1 MGGNAIQ
8 NVRRVDAAEY
18 FALVERVTA
27 RLRTAL
33 PGTRLEVIP
42 AYRAK
47 PDFGDMDIL
56 IERNA
61 LPSDWPQRVAAAL
74 DSREVVP
81 NGPVC
86 SFEFDGFQVD
96 LITAQAAW
104 FEFALGYFSWND
116 LGNLIG
122 RIAHK
127 HGFKFG
133 HDGLHYPLRDGDH
146 LVAEVLVTQDF
157 AQALTFLG
165 LNPVRVVEGFDTLED
180 MFAYVAS
187 SRYFD
192 PAQFPLEHRSHRART
207 RDAKRPTYTAFLA
220 WVNGRTLPVRE
231 APSREARLAAASQ
244 AFPGFGERLT
254 AARAALARQRAARE
268 RFNGRLVSDWTGL
281 RGPALGAFIAQL
293 KRDAGGP
300 EALQA
305 KVLESTPEALR
316 DWVETMLRQPAVITS
331 ADEHR
336 ATLREVETLMRD
348 DPAPGTPAGARLD
361 ALVTQVEDYE
371 RENFPIFGLA
381 P

>member
-1 MGGNAIQ
+1 MGGRAIQ
-8 NVRRVDAAEY
+8 NARRVDAAEY
-18 FALVERVTA
+18 RHLVEQVTA
-27 RLRTAL
+27 RLRVAL
-33 PGTRLEVIP
+33 PGTRLEVIQ

-56 IERNA
+56 IERNV
-61 LPSDWPQRVAAAL
+61 LPSDWPQRIAAAL
-74 DSREVVP
+74 GSREVVP

-96 LITAQAAW
+96 LITAQSAW

-146 LVAEVLVTQDF
+146 LVAEVQVTQDF
-157 AQALTFLG
+157 AQALIFLG
-165 LNPVRVVEGFDTLED
+165 LDPERGAEGFDTLED
-180 MFAYVAS
+180 VFAYVAS
-187 SRYFD
+187 SAYFD
-192 PAQFPLEHRSHRART
+192 PAQFPLEHRSHRARI

-244 AFPGFGERLT
+244 AFPGFGERLV
-254 AARAALARQRAARE
+254 AARAALARRQAVRE
-268 RFNGRLVSDWTGL
+268 RFNGRLVCEWTGL
-281 RGPALGAFIAQL
+281 RGPALGAFMAQL

-300 EALQA
+300 AALQT
-305 KVLESTPEALR
+305 KVLGATLAALR
-316 DWVETMLRQPAVITS
+316 DWIETALRQPAAITTD
-331 ADEHR
+331 AEHR
-336 ATLREVETLMRD
+336 EALREIEALMRD
-348 DPAPGTPAGARLD
+348 DPAPGTPAGERLA
-361 ALVTQVEDYE
+361 ALVTQVEAYE
-371 RENFPIFGLA
+371 RTHFPF
-381 P
+381 PDNR